1 MSALKSAVFGMSIL
15 AVGAIFASASA
26 QETRLLGKDKSP
38 TANSELT
45 IGTLTP
51 AYGMVTLP
59 VSATDPVSF
68 GMVGTAPLI
77 QDFAA
82 RYSTSIY
89 GGEFGVFARFADR
102 PLLWASETSS
112 AYNLGASVGYAGFYL
127 QGALTGFN
135 DNALMRNFQSWQSWQ
150 AGFGYGIGAFDVRL
164 TYSMGEGTAAFN
176 SNRSFDNDQL
186 MLGGIYQLSPGIRF
200 NADAFVG
207 SRFSSPGLSSAQP
220 GTSTPQGT
228 GARVGV
234 QLRF

>member
-1 MSALKSAVFGMSIL
+1 MSLLKSAVFGMSLL
-15 AVGAIFASASA
+15 AAGAFFASAGA
-26 QETRLLGKDKSP
+26 QDARLVGGDKAS
-38 TANSELT
+38 TNNSEPT

-59 VSATDPVSF
+59 MSATDPVSYLA
-68 GMVGTAPLI
+68 GTSSLI

-89 GGEFGVFARFADR
+89 GGEVGVFARVADR
-102 PLLWASETSS
+102 PLLWASEASS
-112 AYNLGASVGYAGFYL
+112 AYNLGASVGYAGFYV
-127 QGALTGFN
+127 QGALMGFN

-164 TYSMGEGTAAFN
+164 TYSMGEGSAAFN
-176 SNRSFDNDQL
+176 NNRSIDNNQW

>member
-1 MSALKSAVFGMSIL
+1 MSALKSAVFGIAGL
-15 AVGAIFASASA
+15 ALGALFASANA
-26 QETRLLGKDKSP
+26 QDARLVGGDKTVAP
-38 TANSELT
+38 ASELT
-45 IGTLTP
+45 IGAMTP

-59 VSATDPVSF
+59 LSATDPVSY
-68 GMVGTAPLI
+68 GLAGTSTLI

-89 GGEFGVFARFADR
+89 GGEFGVFARYADR
-102 PLLWASETSS
+102 PLMWAPETSS
-112 AYNLGASVGYAGFYL
+112 AFNFGASVGYAGFYL
-127 QGALTGFN
+127 QGAFTGVN
-135 DNALMRNFQSWQSWQ
+135 DNVLMHNFQSWQSWQ

-164 TYSMGEGTAAFN
+164 TYSMGEGSGAF
-176 SNRSFDNDQL
+176 SNNRNIDNNQW

-200 NADAFVG
+200 NADAFLG
-207 SRFSSPGLSSAQP
+207 GRFSSPGLASAQP